1 MNTLTLHSTKIHS
14 IPVLEMYPSIEQ
26 QPSLAPLPL
35 VIVFH
40 GFDSSKERKLQNA
53 LAIAQQGFFVVIPD
67 AVRHGEREDSSFA
80 ALSYSQK
87 AEYLFDIVN
96 DTAAE
101 IDSIVQHYSQSS
113 IVDNR
118 RCGLEG
124 TSMGGMIVY
133 EYLAKYGREGIR
145 AAVSIIST
153 PDFGSIIDNSK
164 LQNPEFYRSYPQSK
178 INRVKDSQPLPQA
191 MKLKDFPLLLLNS
204 EDDSII
210 PILPVRTFHSALKH
224 QYTDARQLRIKT
236 FHDTGHQTTQSMI
249 RESAEWFRRWL

>member
-14 IPVLEMYPSIEQ
+14 IPVLELYPALEQHSSIR
-26 QPSLAPLPL
+26 PLPL

-53 LAIAQQGFFVVIPD
+53 LAIAQQGFFVVMPD
-67 AVRHGEREDSSFA
+67 AVRHGEREDSNFA
-80 ALSYSQK
+80 ALTYIQK
-87 AEYLFDIVN
+87 AESLFDIVSE
-96 DTAAE
+96 TAAE

-113 IVDNR
+113 IVDSS

-133 EYLAKYGREGIR
+133 EYLANYGRERIG

-164 LQNPEFYRSYPQSK
+164 LQNPEFYHSYPQSK
-178 INRVKDSQPLPQA
+178 INRVKDSQPLPQVL
-191 MKLKDFPLLLLNS
+191 KLKDFPLLLLNS
-204 EDDSII
+204 EDDTII
-210 PILPVRTFHSALKH
+210 PILPVRTFQTALKH

-236 FHDTGHQTTQSMI
+236 YHDTGHQTTQSMI
-249 RESAEWFRRWL
+249 RESAKWFRRWL

>member
-1 MNTLTLHSTKIHS
+1 MSSLTLHSTKIHS
-14 IPVLEMYPSIEQ
+14 IPVLEMYPDLELH
-26 QPSLAPLPL
+26 PSPGLLPL

-53 LAIAQQGFFVVIPD
+53 LAIAQQGLFVVMPD

-80 ALSYSQK
+80 ALTYSQK
-87 AEYLFDIVN
+87 AEYLFDIVTE
-96 DTAAE
+96 TAAE
-101 IDSIVQHYSQSS
+101 IDSILQHYSQSS
-113 IVDNR
+113 IVDSS

-133 EYLAKYGREGIR
+133 EYLAKYGREQIK

-164 LQNPEFYRSYPQSK
+164 LQNPEFYQSYPQSK
-178 INRVKDSQPLPQA
+178 IDRVKNSHPLPQA
-191 MKLKDFPLLLLNS
+191 LKLKDLPLLLLNS
-204 EDDSII
+204 EDDTII
-210 PILPVRTFHSALKH
+210 PIFPVRTFYTALKH

-236 FHDTGHQTTQSMI
+236 YHDTGHQTTESMI
-249 RESAEWFRRWL
+249 RESAEWMRNWL